1 LKIRAEGRH
10 HIVRARGRRGRGT
23 SEEDVVAPAL
33 RPDAAELR
41 DADDGDPAEVEL
53 LDHDG
58 SSGDPVRAYLRSMA
72 ATELLSR
79 EAEVELAK
87 RIEEGNRLVF
97 RALFASP
104 IALEELNRLC
114 IGLRVGE
121 VRVAEIFG
129 DRGEVD
135 EDEEAERAERVVKVL
150 NKVARFQRQKEQVA
164 APVTRKQKLRT
175 ATRTEDIIA
184 ELVQLRP
191 NKKTLDHLTARVR
204 SLVND
209 ISRAEAEIASC
220 QRRAGLAQRVRVARR
235 HIAAIEKAS
244 RVSSAAQ
251 KRTYQEIRVGQQ
263 MAEAAKHELIKANL
277 RLVVSIA
284 KRYTNRGLQLLDL
297 IQEGNIGLMKGIEKF
312 DYKRGFKLST
322 YATWWIRQAIT
333 RAVTDQAR
341 TVRVPGHMNEYQ
353 SKLARASHILVKE
366 LGREPTADELADKL
380 QMPIEKVTLIQRL
393 AKQPLSLETP
403 VGDEDDKQL
412 GDFVEDRSGISP
424 IDAAMSSRLA
434 AETDKLLATLT
445 PREEKILRMRFGIGG
460 NKTENTLEHVGQT
473 FGVTRERIR
482 QIEAKALKK
491 LRRGNE
497 SKRLKPFVENP

>member
-1 LKIRAEGRH
+1 MKIRAEGRTVS
-10 HIVRARGRRGRGT
+10 VRARGRRGKG
-23 SEEDVVAPAL
+23 SADDIAAP
-33 RPDAAELR
+33 ELR
-41 DADDGDPAEVEL
+41 ADPGLTDNDDRDPAEAEVFE
-53 LDHDG
+53 G
-58 SSGDPVRAYLRSMA
+58 ASGDPVRAYLRSMA

-104 IALEELNRLC
+104 IALEELSRLC
-114 IGLRVGE
+114 MGLRVGE
-121 VRVAEIFG
+121 VRVVEIFG

-135 EDEEAERAERVVKVL
+135 EDEEADRAARVVKVL
-150 NKVARFQRQKEQVA
+150 NKVARIQRQNGEL
-164 APVTRKQKLRT
+164 APGASRKQRLRS
-175 ATRTEDIIA
+175 AHRTEDIIA

-204 SLVND
+204 TLVND
-209 ISRAEAEIASC
+209 INRAEAEIATC
-220 QRRAGLAQRVRVARR
+220 RRRGGPSQRVRSARR
-235 HIAAIEKAS
+235 RIAAIEKAA

-297 IQEGNIGLMKGIEKF
+297 IQEGNIGLMKGIDKF

-353 SKLARASHILVKE
+353 SKLARASHLLVNE

-380 QMPIEKVTLIQRL
+380 QMPLEKVTLIQRL

-412 GDFVEDRSGISP
+412 GDFVEDQGAISP
-424 IDAAMSSRLA
+424 IDAAMSNRLA

-491 LRRGNE
+491 LRRGSE
-497 SKRLKPFVENP
+497 SKRLKPFVETP